1 MRLNQGKNGL
11 ESTLTIRKKMIGHSN
26 ICSSIKFNPLNDYE
40 LFSGSFDCSIL
51 IWDIRSTKTYSKKI
65 ITSDIL
71 LEINKNEENNLVSS
85 MTPSFVHT
93 LHFVN
98 VNNENILLAG
108 IENGLCLAFIT
119 NLFKFVSSEQLQ
131 PFNCAL
137 TQLND
142 FILNDKM
149 KLEAA
154 AATATTTS
162 NAYNNENV
170 LLGCGNGRTIEFF
183 YLNNDIKIQKFE
195 KFKIDHRYKINSA
208 KSFNNKL
215 FIADTSYNLTI
226 YDFNT

>member
-51 IWDIRSTKTYSKKI
+51 IWDIRSAKTYSNKI

-85 MTPSFVHT
+85 MTPSFVHS

-98 VNNENILLAG
+98 VSNENILLAG
-108 IENGLCLAFIT
+108 IENGLCLAFKT

-149 KLEAA
+149 KLEAV
-154 AATATTTS
+154 TTTSTTTS
-162 NAYNNENV
+162 NAYNNEKV
-170 LLGCGNGRTIEFF
+170 LSGCGNGRTIEFF

-195 KFKIDHRYKINSA
+195 KFKIDHTYKINSA